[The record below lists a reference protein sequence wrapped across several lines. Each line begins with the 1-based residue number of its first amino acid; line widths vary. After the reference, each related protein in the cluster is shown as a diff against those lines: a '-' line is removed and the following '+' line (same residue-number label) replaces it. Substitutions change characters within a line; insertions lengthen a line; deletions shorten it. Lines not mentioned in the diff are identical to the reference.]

1 MSESDYES
9 EYEQETAPR
18 VTVTTVEKKKQT
30 SQAKLDQL
38 KKARLAKVAKR
49 EERLKNPPKHA
60 KRAQAK
66 PEPEAPPSESET
78 ETVYVKKQKAPK
90 IVARKKKKVVY
101 VRRATARATK
111 PKASPKC
118 DMSREP
124 DANRTKM
131 QNTTTNRRRTSSI
144 SRMST
149 ISNRSGHPTASQTA
163 T

>member
-90 IVARKKKKVVY
+90 IVPRKKK
-101 VRRATARATK
+101 RTGRK
-111 PKASPKC
+111 PHQHAEYDDEPQAYEQHQPYEHHQQQERPPNRKPNG
-118 DMSREP
+118 DM
-124 DANRTKM
+124 
-131 QNTTTNRRRTSSI
+131 I
-144 SRMST
+144 W
-149 ISNRSGHPTASQTA
+149 
-163 T
+163 